1 MGMPH
6 VSPSGAY
13 SQTLLTLNPAY
24 DPTRPA
30 VLASTTSGGFGPP
43 RAKESASFER
53 TYDTNSLAELRQ
65 AAKGAL
71 LSLVPH
77 KILYV
82 DLINEGIDSTILQH
96 LYGEL
101 GLNFDNQTIEKG
113 IHPAG
118 QARVEAPSGVTASNL
133 QPTAPQTI
141 PSSLQGPLSPAQI
154 APEPS
159 RLPQVVSASTDGV
172 ASPAI
177 RDLGKQNPAPSPSLE
192 RKDRIAQL
200 LAAKTGRATAVSPV
214 AAPSSLK
221 EQSRTTSA
229 ARLGDANLDGT
240 SFSRPEST
248 DSQGNFTP
256 DQQTATVQNSV
267 IDTQRWKQQ
276 PQRLSQHPS
285 GTSQAQQPRNELP
298 SLSGSQSAKVTQ
310 QIGQI
315 SGDQLQLSDSQ
326 SAFASMI
333 PGLFMSSAESA
344 PDDVVMSSAINHDSD
359 IQLQNT
365 LSTSALPL
373 KRPLQAESDILP
385 QAKRANL
392 SWDLRGGEKSVE
404 VNTPDDA
411 SEGEIV
417 EDVEEGHMA
426 VDDPRDVN
434 GSGGHGSTELDS
446 YDQQAVTQL
455 QGFSANEA
463 AASDSYHTKQSE
475 IEAMR
480 RRITEME
487 QRKQLKRSSSQD
499 NSPNAPVSSMPP
511 IGREVILPS
520 SSPARG
526 GFVQSRTNTPSDLPQ
541 KPSAVTKAVSK
552 LTPAQLAERT
562 AALKA
567 EVLRQRARR
576 QQVLQE
582 ELPTLNTEVQKM
594 EDRLEQ
600 ARVDLRRAREDVAKC
615 QHELSQAKQAE
626 KEFGQEV
633 QHLEKQ
639 VQDGR
644 SGQKQYSD
652 ELHQIQR
659 EKLEESQH
667 RSNNAGGNQ
676 PAQLQKGTNT
686 TAVEEVDTDGSTG
699 IGPPQDSMS
708 VSSSN
713 NQMGVNLGGE
723 NMVLPPLATAT
734 PERDLDDGNEDI
746 PQTDEM
752 EISPEPEPEPTTM
765 TTTFPADN
773 EANMPRQP
781 TEEPTID
788 IDQDSDGSASMS
800 DSGSDRDDED
810 YEPADADLSQPM
822 QQSDEESD
830 EYDPEEAPV
839 SDFTPGT
846 GADGE
851 EPDDYYEPAESIG
864 VLDSAV
870 SGTPARDTDV
880 INDSSRS
887 TPSLDKTPADKALE
901 GAEAVSVV
909 SMDHRQDRAEQ
920 GLPAAEVDALVKT
933 DNRHGDESTPN
944 TLLDGRS
951 PPNPHFVPYKTPL
964 SSFKTFRFHQAF
976 DDTVKTGYRS
986 LTYSNNIDPSRPLC
1000 PTELSGE
1007 LCTDSSCEE
1016 QHFRQLGLSG
1026 ML

>member
-1 MGMPH
+1 M
-6 VSPSGAY
+6 
-13 SQTLLTLNPAY
+13 
-24 DPTRPA
+24 
-30 VLASTTSGGFGPP
+30 SGGFGPP
-43 RAKESASFER
+43 RTKDSASFER
-53 TYDTNSLAELRQ
+53 TYDTNSLDELRQ

-77 KILYV
+77 KILYA
-82 DLINEGIDSTILQH
+82 DLIKEGIDSSILQH

-101 GLNFDNQTIEKG
+101 GLSFDNQAIEKD
-113 IHPAG
+113 IPPAG
-118 QARVEAPSGVTASNL
+118 QTRVEAPPEVTASNL
-133 QPTAPQTI
+133 QQTAPQTI
-141 PSSLQGPLSPAQI
+141 PSSLQGAQSPAQI

-159 RLPQVVSASTDGV
+159 RLPQIVSAPTDGV

-177 RDLGKQNPAPSPSLE
+177 RDLGKPNLAPSPSLE

-200 LAAKTGRATAVSPV
+200 LAAKTGRTTTGSSV
-214 AAPSSLK
+214 AASSALK
-221 EQSRTTSA
+221 EQSRTTSTV
-229 ARLGDANLDGT
+229 RLGDANLDGT

-248 DSQGNFTP
+248 DSHEISATN
-256 DQQTATVQNSV
+256 QQPPTAQKSGTNTQAWRQQPEGLSQNSSA
-267 IDTQRWKQQ
+267 I
-276 PQRLSQHPS
+276 PE
-285 GTSQAQQPRNELP
+285 AQQSRTGLP
-298 SLSGSQSAKVTQ
+298 SLSGPQSTRVVQ
-310 QIGQI
+310 QIGQM

-326 SAFASMI
+326 SAFTSMI
-333 PGLFMSSAESA
+333 PGLFMTSTEPTA
-344 PDDVVMSSAINHDSD
+344 DDVVMSSALNHDLD
-359 IQLQNT
+359 VRLQDE
-365 LSTSALPL
+365 LSTSARPL
-373 KRPLQAESDILP
+373 KRPLQAESEVLP

-392 SWDLRGGEKSVE
+392 LWDPQGEEKSVA

-417 EDVEEGHMA
+417 EDAEEGHMA

-434 GSGGHGSTELDS
+434 GPGGHGSTELDS
-446 YDQQAVTQL
+446 YDRQAVTQL
-455 QGFSANEA
+455 QGYSANEA
-463 AASDSYHTKQSE
+463 ATSDSYHTKQSE

-480 RRITEME
+480 RRISEME

-499 NSPNAPVSSMPP
+499 NPQNVPVSSMPP
-511 IGREVILPS
+511 LSRDAILSS

-526 GFVQSRTNTPSDLPQ
+526 VFDQSRTNTPSDLPQ
-541 KPSAVTKAVSK
+541 KPSTVAKAVSK

-594 EDRLEQ
+594 EGRLET
-600 ARVDLRRAREDVAKC
+600 ARVDLRRAQEDVARC
-615 QHELSQAKQAE
+615 QDALSQAKKAE
-626 KEFGQEV
+626 NELAQEV

-667 RSNNAGGNQ
+667 RGNTAGANQ
-676 PAQLQKGTNT
+676 PAQLQKSTNT
-686 TAVEEVDTDGSTG
+686 TTVEEIDTDGSAG
-699 IGPPQDSMS
+699 SGPPRDSMS
-708 VSSSN
+708 LSSSN
-713 NQMGVNLGGE
+713 NQIGVSVGSE
-723 NMVLPPLATAT
+723 SAPPPHSATDT
-734 PERDLDDGNEDI
+734 PEGGFDDGNEDI

-752 EISPEPEPEPTTM
+752 EISPEPEPVSMTM
-765 TTTFPADN
+765 TTTFHSAN
-773 EANMPRQP
+773 EANVIRQP
-781 TEEPTID
+781 TEDPIMD
-788 IDQDSDGSASMS
+788 IDEDSDGSASMS

-822 QQSDEESD
+822 QHSDEESD

-851 EPDDYYEPAESIG
+851 EPEDYYEPAESIG

-870 SGTPARDTDV
+870 SGTPARDTDFL
-880 INDSSRS
+880 NDSSES
-887 TPSLDKTPADKALE
+887 TPSLDKAPAGNVLE
-901 GAEAVSVV
+901 GADVVSVI
-909 SMDHRQDRAEQ
+909 STDHRQYGTEQ
-920 GLPAAEVDALVKT
+920 GLPVAEDDALVKT
-933 DNRHGDESTPN
+933 DNRNGDESIRN

-1007 LCTDSSCEE
+1007 PCTDPSCEE

>member
-1 MGMPH
+1 M
-6 VSPSGAY
+6 
-13 SQTLLTLNPAY
+13 
-24 DPTRPA
+24 
-30 VLASTTSGGFGPP
+30 SGGFGPP
-43 RAKESASFER
+43 KARDSASFER

-77 KILYV
+77 KILYAE
-82 DLINEGIDSTILQH
+82 LISEGIDSTILQH

-101 GLNFDNQTIEKG
+101 GLSFDNQAVAKDI
-113 IHPAG
+113 PAAG
-118 QARVEAPSGVTASNL
+118 QSRVEAPSEVTTSNL

-141 PSSLQGPLSPAQI
+141 PASLHGPQSPAQI

-172 ASPAI
+172 ASTAV
-177 RDLGKQNPAPSPSLE
+177 RDLGKQNPVPSPSLE

-200 LAAKTGRATAVSPV
+200 LAAKTGRTNAGSPV
-214 AAPSSLK
+214 AASSSLK

-248 DSQGNFTP
+248 DSQANSP
-256 DQQTATVQNSV
+256 PNQQTATVQKSV
-267 IDTQRWKQQ
+267 ISTQGWKQQ
-276 PQRLSQHPS
+276 PQRLSQNPP
-285 GTSQAQQPRNELP
+285 TISQAQQSKIELP
-298 SLSGSQSAKVTQ
+298 SLSGSQTPRVTQ
-310 QIGQI
+310 QTGQI

-333 PGLFMSSAESA
+333 PGLFMSSAEPAS
-344 PDDVVMSSAINHDSD
+344 DDVVPSAINHDSD
-359 IQLQNT
+359 VQFQNT

-373 KRPLQAESDILP
+373 KRPLQSESDVLP

-392 SWDLRGGEKSVE
+392 LWNLGAEEKPVE
-404 VNTPDDA
+404 VNTLDDA

-417 EDVEEGHMA
+417 EDAEEGHMA

-455 QGFSANEA
+455 QGYSTTEA
-463 AASDSYHTKQSE
+463 ATSYSYHTKQSE

-480 RRITEME
+480 RRIAEME

-499 NSPNAPVSSMPP
+499 NSPNVPVASMPP
-511 IGREVILPS
+511 ISREAILPS

-526 GFVQSRTNTPSDLPQ
+526 VFDQSRTNTPSDLPQ
-541 KPSAVTKAVSK
+541 KPSAVAKAVSK

-594 EDRLEQ
+594 EDRLEK
-600 ARVDLRRAREDVAKC
+600 ARVDLRRAREDVTRC
-615 QHELSQAKQAE
+615 QDELSQAKQAE
-626 KEFGQEV
+626 KELAQEV

-667 RSNNAGGNQ
+667 RSNNTGGIQ
-676 PAQLQKGTNT
+676 PGQLQKSTNT
-686 TAVEEVDTDGSTG
+686 TTVEEFDTDGSAG
-699 IGPPQDSMS
+699 SGPPQDSMS
-708 VSSSN
+708 FSSSN
-713 NQMGVNLGGE
+713 NQTGVNLGDE
-723 NMVLPPLATAT
+723 SVLLPHLATAT
-734 PERDLDDGNEDI
+734 PERGLDDGNEDI

-752 EISPEPEPEPTTM
+752 EISPEPEPESMTM

-773 EANMPRQP
+773 EANMIRQP
-781 TEEPTID
+781 TEDPAMD

-851 EPDDYYEPAESIG
+851 EPEDYYEPAESIG
-864 VLDSAV
+864 VLDSVV
-870 SGTPARDTDV
+870 SGTPARDADF
-880 INDSSRS
+880 INDSSQS
-887 TPSLDKTPADKALE
+887 TPSLDKTPTDKVLE

-909 SMDHRQDRAEQ
+909 SMNHRQDGTEQ
-920 GLPAAEVDALVKT
+920 GLPVAEVDALVKT
-933 DNRHGDESTPN
+933 DNRNGDESTPN

-1007 LCTDSSCEE
+1007 LCTDPSCEE